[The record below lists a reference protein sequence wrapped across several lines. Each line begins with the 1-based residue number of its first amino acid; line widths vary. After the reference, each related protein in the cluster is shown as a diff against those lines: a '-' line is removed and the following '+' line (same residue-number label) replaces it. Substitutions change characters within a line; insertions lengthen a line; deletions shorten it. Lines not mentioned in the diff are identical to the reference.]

1 MGDRIA
7 LFPCR
12 TSYFVPTRLE
22 KRMILPIVL
31 VHFILFTKS
40 SWCKISA
47 RPGIEAIFP
56 PSSSDDLCFL
66 FYITPF
72 SMALTQTI
80 QFNLKKTIFSV
91 IPTIQYAAPTTL
103 VLSQT
108 NSSTHHPRSVPNASP
123 FFGLTVHQI
132 YLGVDREFI
141 TKNLTYRQDKASY
154 KDDIF
159 FVIAEHQE
167 LQLKKGFDTRTTVGK
182 LNLLGKFK

>member
-1 MGDRIA
+1 MR
-7 LFPCR
+7 P
-12 TSYFVPTRLE
+12 P
-22 KRMILPIVL
+22 LPS
-31 VHFILFTKS
+31 FCPK
-40 SWCKISA
+40 
-47 RPGIEAIFP
+47 
-56 PSSSDDLCFL
+56 
-66 FYITPF
+66 
-72 SMALTQTI
+72 QTA
-80 QFNLKKTIFSV
+80 
-91 IPTIQYAAPTTL
+91 PPTTL

-108 NSSTHHPRSVPNASP
+108 NSSPHHPRSVPNASP